1 MGSVLTNKR
10 PVFRSRDL
18 TNQRPVFTHLTVSL
32 DSHQL
37 SASAAE
43 NVSSEVKLKI
53 VLMVL
58 GCEAEES
65 SEVITEAERM
75 KDKTE
80 ARFRR
85 SSILTQG

>member
-1 MGSVLTNKR
+1 M
-10 PVFRSRDL
+10 

-43 NVSSEVKLKI
+43 NVSSELKLKI

-58 GCEAEES
+58 GCEAEGS

-75 KDKTE
+75 KDRTE
-80 ARFRR
+80 AKVRRR
-85 SSILTQG
+85 SIPTQG